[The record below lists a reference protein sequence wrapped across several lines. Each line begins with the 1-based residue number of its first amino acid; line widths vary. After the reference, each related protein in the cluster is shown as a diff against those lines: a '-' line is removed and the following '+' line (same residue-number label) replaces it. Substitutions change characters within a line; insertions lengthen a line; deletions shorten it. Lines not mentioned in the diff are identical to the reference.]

1 MSDDSTDSVNATF
14 QLMERHLQVD
24 QFFDLLTYDGNLD
37 DEFVSKLL
45 PLSRMDD
52 EVLNAILR
60 RIVDLTIPLQDR
72 SDMLT
77 SLLKMHVLSGGVSY
91 SFTIIFAALCNDP
104 LANSKW
110 DKAMNAMITA
120 TSHVNDESIP
130 SHHGTL
136 GASMSMNYKAF
147 TTGMREHTETEYLQ
161 GAQPDPK
168 VLVPKDD
175 LMRAV
180 QDMVGGMYETDE

>member
-1 MSDDSTDSVNATF
+1 MSDESTDSVNATF

-24 QFFDLLTYDGNLD
+24 QFFDLLAYDGNLD

-60 RIVDLTIPLQDR
+60 RIVDMTIPLQDR

-77 SLLKMHVLSGGVSY
+77 SLLKMHVLSGGISY

-104 LANSKW
+104 LVDSKW
-110 DKAMNAMITA
+110 DKAMNALVTA
-120 TSHVNDESIP
+120 TSHVNDERIP

-147 TTGMREHTETEYLQ
+147 ITGMREHTETEYLQ